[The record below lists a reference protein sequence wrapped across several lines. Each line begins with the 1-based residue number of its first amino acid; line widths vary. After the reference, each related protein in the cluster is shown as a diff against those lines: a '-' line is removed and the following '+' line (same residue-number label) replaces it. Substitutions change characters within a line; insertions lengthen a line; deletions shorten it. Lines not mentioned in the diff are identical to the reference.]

1 LNRKYQ
7 EAATPTGLVKVLVAL
22 PAFRKQFFGEI
33 LARELR
39 YLGQMIV
46 FDVPSAACSWV
57 EKPTSSEKF
66 ESLHET
72 HENYVKK
79 SIRMRTYH
87 AAERPY
93 IDLHS
98 IVGPK
103 DDFWSTQ
110 GERADGSRRRFLI
123 EPLGCKTSYL
133 SANDRYRK

>member
-7 EAATPTGLVKVLVAL
+7 QAATPTGLVKVLVAL
-22 PAFRKQFFGEI
+22 PALCKQFFGEV

-46 FDVPSAACSWV
+46 FDIPSAACSRV

-72 HENYVKK
+72 PENYMKK
-79 SIRMRTYH
+79 NIRMRIYH

-93 IDLHS
+93 VDLHS

-110 GERADGSRRRFLI
+110 GERADGSRCRFLI
-123 EPLGCKTSYL
+123 EPLRCKTSHL
-133 SANDRYRK
+133 